1 MLAIQ
6 VSPPRMN
13 SMHTENAIQQVP
25 QRAAPS
31 RPEEPRPAPV
41 KENKPARPDEDT
53 DLDMYD
59 NVACTD

>member
-1 MLAIQ
+1 
-6 VSPPRMN
+6 
-13 SMHTENAIQQVP
+13 MHTENAIPQVP

-31 RPEEPRPAPV
+31 RPEEPRPLPV
-41 KENKPARPDEDT
+41 KETSPARPEGDT

>member
-1 MLAIQ
+1 MD
-6 VSPPRMN
+6 
-13 SMHTENAIQQVP
+13 SMHTENVIPQVP

-31 RPEEPRPAPV
+31 RPEEPRPQTI
-41 KENKPARPDEDT
+41 KEIKPTLPEEDRLS

>member
-1 MLAIQ
+1 
-6 VSPPRMN
+6 
-13 SMHTENAIQQVP
+13 MHTENVIPQVP

-31 RPEEPRPAPV
+31 RPEEPRPQTI
-41 KENKPARPDEDT
+41 KETKPARPEEDA

>member
-1 MLAIQ
+1 
-6 VSPPRMN
+6 
-13 SMHTENAIQQVP
+13 MHTENVIPQVP

-31 RPEEPRPAPV
+31 RPEEPRSAPV
-41 KENKPARPDEDT
+41 KENKPARTDEESST